1 MRNKRIIVTIAPE
14 DKTWL
19 KSYSKARNI
28 STAEAV
34 RQGIRRLR
42 QSTSH
47 ETYQTLIET
56 TRCIWRKGDGL
67 TYQQR
72 LRSEWHAS

>member
-1 MRNKRIIVTIAPE
+1 MRNQRIIVTIPPE

-42 QSTSH
+42 QSTSQD
-47 ETYQTLIET
+47 TYQTLI
-56 TRCIWRKGDGL
+56 
-67 TYQQR
+67 
-72 LRSEWHAS
+72 